1 MLYKN
6 YIIPTI
12 FLQEG
17 TILCYTNQIVSIAL
31 YLIGVLTMPCD
42 KSCPIEHTVNLIGHK
57 WKVLILRNLFNNGTQ
72 RFSELSKGIH
82 GISQK
87 MLTQQ
92 LRQLELDGIIDRKVY
107 PEVPPKVEYS
117 LTKLG
122 QSLKPILD
130 EMNRWGIEHKK
141 QSGQNP

>member
-1 MLYKN
+1 
-6 YIIPTI
+6 
-12 FLQEG
+12 
-17 TILCYTNQIVSIAL
+17 
-31 YLIGVLTMPCD
+31 MPCD

-72 RFSELSKGIH
+72 RFNELSKGIS

-92 LRQLELDGIIDRKVY
+92 LRQLEADGIIYRNVY

-117 LTKLG
+117 LTVLG
-122 QSLKPILD
+122 KSLKPILD
-130 EMNRWGIEHKK
+130 EMNIWGIEHLKLNN
-141 QSGQNP
+141 QNQQNNE

>member
-1 MLYKN
+1 
-6 YIIPTI
+6 
-12 FLQEG
+12 
-17 TILCYTNQIVSIAL
+17 
-31 YLIGVLTMPCD
+31 MPCD

-72 RFSELSKGIH
+72 RFSELSKGIN

-92 LRQLELDGIIDRKVY
+92 LRQLETDGIIFRKIY

-117 LTKLG
+117 LTALG

-130 EMNRWGIEHKK
+130 EMNTWGIEHLK
-141 QSGQNP
+141 QSNQAK